1 MITMA
6 EEYINEPMLE
16 MFIYETSLLL
26 EQLEQK
32 MLENESSAT
41 YKEEVINEIF
51 RHMHSIKSSAAM
63 MMFNDISKL
72 AHTIEDLFYVIR
84 EEKPEYIDYSA
95 LSDLVFEG
103 IDFIKVEI
111 IKIKAGDEATE
122 NSSEL
127 IQRIKY
133 YLEQLKEQNPAL
145 TAATT
150 AKKSQKQQQFYIS
163 NNKKIEKS
171 NLKHAYQARIFFDDG
186 CEMENIRAFTILH
199 NLKDFATEIQHEPAD
214 IIESEDS
221 VETIRTSGFLLYFR
235 TNRNVDEM
243 HQFFSQTIFLRSLE
257 LSELPLEEMEAESY
271 GQPAAAKVKGYEETK
286 TTNAAASIISVQVD
300 KLDRLL
306 DLVGE
311 MVIAEAMVT
320 ENPDLEDLQLDNFQK
335 AARQLKKIT
344 SEIQDMVMAIR
355 MVPLV
360 TTFQKMN
367 RPVRDMSKKLNK
379 EVKLNLVGEETEVDK
394 NIIEHLSD
402 PLMHLIRNSMD
413 HGLESPEE
421 REQKNKPRVGTI
433 TLEARNIGSDVLIV
447 VKDDGRGLNRSKI
460 LQKAQSNGLLRK
472 PVEEYTDKEIYNL
485 ILHPGFSTKEEVTEF
500 SGRGVGM
507 DVVANNVEAIGG
519 VLSVDSVEGRG
530 TVITIRIPITLAIV
544 DAMNIRVAQSKYSI
558 PTAYIKESLKPK
570 ASDLISDPNGNEMI
584 MVRGLCYPL
593 IRLHERLH
601 HSNEYSSLTDG
612 IIMILENDEKGFC
625 ILADELIGQKQVVVK
640 ALPSLFQQQD
650 HKVDILAG
658 CTLLGDGS
666 ISLILDIPRLAG

>member
-1 MITMA
+1 MT

-32 MLENESSAT
+32 MLENESNTS

-63 MMFNDISKL
+63 MLFNDISKL
-72 AHTIEDLFYVIR
+72 AHSIEDLFYVIR
-84 EEKPEYIDYSA
+84 EEKPMHIEYSL

-111 IKIKAGDEATE
+111 LKIKAGDEATE
-122 NSSEL
+122 DSSEL
-127 IQRIKY
+127 IKRIEC
-133 YLEQLKEQNPAL
+133 YLEQLKENNPDL
-145 TAATT
+145 TASTGT
-150 AKKSQKQQQFYIS
+150 NHSQKQQQFYIS

-171 NLKHAYQARIFFDDG
+171 NHKHTYQARVFFDEG
-186 CEMENIRAFTILH
+186 CEMENIRAFTIVH
-199 NLKDFATEIQHEPAD
+199 HLKDFATELHHEPSD

-221 VETIRTSGFLLYFR
+221 VETIRTTGFLLHFKS
-235 TNRNVDEM
+235 NRSYDEM
-243 HQFFSQTIFLRSLE
+243 HQFFSQTIFLRDLE
-257 LSELPLEEMEAESY
+257 LIELAPEETEP
-271 GQPAAAKVKGYEETK
+271 GTGVQQTPVKVKGQEEYK
-286 TTNAAASIISVQVD
+286 TVNAAASIISVQVD

-320 ENPDLEDLQLDNFQK
+320 ENPDLEGLQLDNFQK

-355 MVPLV
+355 MVSLS

-379 EVKLNLVGEETEVDK
+379 EVKLNLIGEETEVDK

-447 VKDDGRGLNRSKI
+447 IKDDGRGLNRNKI
-460 LQKAQSNGLLRK
+460 LQKAQLNGLLRR
-472 PVEEYTDKEIYNL
+472 PEHEYTDKEIYNM
-485 ILHPGFSTKEEVTEF
+485 ILQPGFSTKEEVTEF

-507 DVVANNVEAIGG
+507 DVVANNVETIGG
-519 VLSVDSVEGRG
+519 VLQVDSVEDRG

-544 DAMNIRVAQSKYSI
+544 DAMNIRVAGSKYTI
-558 PTAYIKESLKPK
+558 PTAYIRESLKPK
-570 ASDLISDPNGNEMI
+570 ASDLIVDPNGNEMI

-601 HSNEYSSLTDG
+601 QSTERSNLTNG

-625 ILADELIGQKQVVVK
+625 ILADELIGQRQVVVK
-640 ALPSLFQQQD
+640 ALPSLFQQQS
-650 HKVDILAG
+650 HKVEVLAG

-666 ISLILDIPRLAG
+666 ISLILDIPRLSS